1 MKYFKYSIMLLVIS
15 IIANYTFTFAYTADE
30 LPVSGSVSL
39 NWKDAKTTSIK
50 NKTTSGDQKFKLR
63 ESSCSSCTYKISVFA
78 GGIEVGEDTKV
89 YVGDLLDFYGSGS
102 TKGQAYAEMVSNKYT
117 IINNTVG
124 YTYDPNRL
132 TL

>member
-78 GGIEVGEDTKV
+78 GGILFGIIGIIISLPLAIIIIATYKFYKSDISGKLEDIK
-89 YVGDLLDFYGSGS
+89 FI
-102 TKGQAYAEMVSNKYT
+102 KNK
-117 IINNTVG
+117 
-124 YTYDPNRL
+124 D
-132 TL
+132 